1 MIVLILGREVLI
13 LGREVLIL
21 GRDSGLRSLRS
32 RVGSSGYI
40 GGQSRIF
47 WNHNVSQKP
56 FRDSRHDKDTF
67 CYESIGTIN
76 GHRLGL
82 SSIQPV

>member
-1 MIVLILGREVLI
+1 MLDPAETQ
-13 LGREVLIL
+13 
-21 GRDSGLRSLRS
+21 DSGH
-32 RVGSSGYI
+32 SGAVSVVVDTLAASQDTGI
-40 GGQSRIF
+40 I
-47 WNHNVSQKP
+47 HVSQKP

-67 CYESIGTIN
+67 CYESIGTTN